1 MNMTPHERKKKAW
14 ALYILTGEDK
24 NKVNKLIVGETSYK
38 KVVQLVK
45 RHDVLQMREEKLKRI
60 AYGN

>member
-1 MNMTPHERKKKAW
+1 M
-14 ALYILTGEDK
+14 
-24 NKVNKLIVGETSYK
+24 IVGETSYK

-60 AYGN
+60 AYAN

>member
-14 ALYILTGEDK
+14 SLYILTGEDK
-24 NKVNKLIVGETSYK
+24 NKVNKMIVGETSYK